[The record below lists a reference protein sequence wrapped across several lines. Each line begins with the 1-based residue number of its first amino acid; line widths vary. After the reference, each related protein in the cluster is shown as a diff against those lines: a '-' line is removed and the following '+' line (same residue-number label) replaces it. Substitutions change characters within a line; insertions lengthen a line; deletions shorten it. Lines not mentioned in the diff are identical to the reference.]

1 MNYYYYSVF
10 LFFVLI
16 VFEVVFLYFFLDFV
30 SFFLEILSGIKY
42 LIYIS
47 DLKLSYDD
55 LVYIFDS
62 DDLDKDDFEYVSV

>member
-1 MNYYYYSVF
+1 M
-10 LFFVLI
+10 
-16 VFEVVFLYFFLDFV
+16 FLYFFLDFV
-30 SFFLEILSGIKY
+30 LFFLEILSGIKY